1 MKNKTII
8 IVCGE
13 PKSIFLEIFFKAI
26 KYDSYKSPI
35 ILITSLKLLKNQMKK
50 FKFRRNINLIDPNN
64 FNEKSLI
71 KKSINLIDVKLNL
84 NLKSKKIT
92 YHSNTFI
99 KNCFEIGLRL
109 IKQNKFYKFI
119 NGPISKKH
127 FLNKKFPGMTEYIA
141 NSFNISKSAM
151 LIYNKNLSV
160 CPLTTHIPIK
170 NVAKMITK
178 KNLYEKIN
186 LIDQFYKKKLGKKP
200 KIAILGL
207 NPHCESINKF
217 NEDEK
222 IIKPA
227 IKQLI
232 TKGIKIYGPF
242 SADTMFL
249 KKNREKYNVI
259 VGMYH
264 DQVLTPIKTLHEYDA
279 INITL
284 GLPFFRI
291 SPDHGPN
298 IKMFGKNK
306 SNPLSLIRALKFL
319 DRI

>member
-1 MKNKTII
+1 MKNKAII

-26 KYDSYKSPI
+26 KYGSYKSPI

-50 FKFRRNINLIDPNN
+50 FKFKRNINLIDPNN

-71 KKSINLIDVKLNL
+71 KKSINLIDVKSNL

-92 YHSNTFI
+92 YRSNTFI
-99 KNCFEIGLRL
+99 KNCFDIGLGL

-119 NGPISKKH
+119 NGPISKKN

-141 NSFNISKSAM
+141 KSFNISKSAM

-178 KNLYEKIN
+178 KNLCEKIN
-186 LIDQFYKKKLGKKP
+186 LINQFYKKKLGKRP

-207 NPHCESINKF
+207 NPHCESIHKF

>member
-92 YHSNTFI
+92 YRSNTFI
-99 KNCFEIGLRL
+99 KNCFDIGLGL

-119 NGPISKKH
+119 NGPISKKN

-186 LIDQFYKKKLGKKP
+186 LIDQFYKKKLGKRP

-207 NPHCESINKF
+207 NPHCESIHKF

>member
-1 MKNKTII
+1 MKNKAII

-13 PKSIFLEIFFKAI
+13 PKSIFLEIFFKAM

-50 FKFRRNINLIDPNN
+50 FKFKRNINLIDPNN
-64 FNEKSLI
+64 FNENSLN
-71 KKSINLIDVKLNL
+71 KKSINLINVKLNL

-92 YHSNTFI
+92 NHSNIFI
-99 KNCFEIGLRL
+99 KNCFDIGLGL

-119 NGPISKKH
+119 NGPISKKN

-186 LIDQFYKKKLGKKP
+186 LIDQFYKKKLGKRP

-207 NPHCESINKF
+207 NPHCESIHKF

>member
-26 KYDSYKSPI
+26 KHDSYKSPI

-99 KNCFEIGLRL
+99 KNCFDIGLGL

-119 NGPISKKH
+119 NGPISKKN

-141 NSFNISKSAM
+141 KSFNISKSAM
-151 LIYNKNLSV
+151 LIYNKKLSV

-178 KNLYEKIN
+178 ENLYEKIN
-186 LIDQFYKKKLGKKP
+186 LIDQFYKKKLGKRP

-207 NPHCESINKF
+207 NPHCESIHKF

-264 DQVLTPIKTLHEYDA
+264 DQVLTPIKTLYEYDA

>member
-1 MKNKTII
+1 MKNKAII

-13 PKSIFLEIFFKAI
+13 PKSIFLEIFFKAM

-50 FKFRRNINLIDPNN
+50 FKFKRNINLIDPNN
-64 FNEKSLI
+64 FKEKSLI

-92 YHSNTFI
+92 YRSNTFI
-99 KNCFEIGLRL
+99 KNCFDIGLGL

-119 NGPISKKH
+119 NGPISKKN

-178 KNLYEKIN
+178 KNLCEKIN
-186 LIDQFYKKKLGKKP
+186 LINQFYKKKLGKRP

-207 NPHCESINKF
+207 NPHCESIHKF

>member
-26 KYDSYKSPI
+26 KYGSYKSPI

-50 FKFRRNINLIDPNN
+50 FKFKRNINLIDPNN

-92 YHSNTFI
+92 YRSNTFI
-99 KNCFEIGLRL
+99 KNCFDIGLGL

-119 NGPISKKH
+119 NGPISKKN

-186 LIDQFYKKKLGKKP
+186 LIDQFYKKKLGKRP

-207 NPHCESINKF
+207 NPHCESIHKF

>member
-1 MKNKTII
+1 MKNKAII

-13 PKSIFLEIFFKAI
+13 PKSIFLEIFFKAM

-50 FKFRRNINLIDPNN
+50 FKFKRNINLIDPNN
-64 FNEKSLI
+64 FNENSLN
-71 KKSINLIDVKLNL
+71 KKSINLINVKLNL

-92 YHSNTFI
+92 NHSNIFI
-99 KNCFEIGLRL
+99 KNCFDIGLGL

-119 NGPISKKH
+119 NGPISKKN

-141 NSFNISKSAM
+141 NSFNLSKFAM

-170 NVAKMITK
+170 NVTKMITK
-178 KNLYEKIN
+178 KNLYEKVH
-186 LIDQFYKKKLGKKP
+186 LIDQFYKKKLGKNP

-207 NPHCESINKF
+207 NPHCESIHKF

-242 SADTMFL
+242 SADTIFL

-264 DQVLTPIKTLHEYDA
+264 DQVLTPIKTLYEHDA

>member
-1 MKNKTII
+1 MKNKAII

-13 PKSIFLEIFFKAI
+13 PKSIFLEIFFKALR
-26 KYDSYKSPI
+26 YDSYKSPI
-35 ILITSLKLLKNQMKK
+35 ILITSLKLLENQMKK

-64 FNEKSLI
+64 FNKNSLI
-71 KKSINLIDVKLNL
+71 QKSINLIDVKLNL
-84 NLKSKKIT
+84 NLKSKQIT
-92 YHSNTFI
+92 NHSNKFI
-99 KNCFEIGLRL
+99 KNCFDIGLGL
-109 IKQNKFYKFI
+109 VKQNKFYKFI
-119 NGPISKKH
+119 NGPISKKN

-141 NSFNISKSAM
+141 NNFNISKSAM

-170 NVAKMITK
+170 KVTKMITQ
-178 KNLYEKIN
+178 KNLYEKVN

-200 KIAILGL
+200 EIAILGL
-207 NPHCESINKF
+207 NPHCESIHKF

-232 TKGIKIYGPF
+232 KKGIKIYGPF

-249 KKNREKYNVI
+249 KKNREKYDVI

-264 DQVLTPIKTLHEYDA
+264 DQVLTPIKTLYEYDA